1 MKIKDVLELKDSKI
15 FSVKKSMLVTEAIKI
30 MVDKDIGSVIV
41 LEKEKMIGKLTF
53 REIISAINN
62 AGGILQ
68 KIKVESIM
76 VRNPVS
82 ASVDDS
88 LIKVRKLMTDQH
100 IRYLPIYNDKKLFGV
115 ISFHDIAKAQIKITS
130 HENVL
135 LKKYIKNWPSNT

>member
-1 MKIKDVLELKDSKI
+1 
-15 FSVKKSMLVTEAIKI
+15 
-30 MVDKDIGSVIV
+30 
-41 LEKEKMIGKLTF
+41 
-53 REIISAINN
+53 
-62 AGGILQ
+62 
-68 KIKVESIM
+68 M

-100 IRYLPIYNDKKLFGV
+100 IRYLPIYNEKKLFGV

-135 LKKYIKNWPSNT
+135 LKKYIKNWPSNI